1 MTITFCIE
9 TSGAHCSLAIAVDEQ
24 IYEADRELHRTHNL
38 HLLPMVDELFEQ
50 AGVRATDVELVAF
63 GCGPGSF
70 TGVRI
75 AAAVSQAIA
84 LAANAAVLPVAS
96 STTLAVTA
104 AAEVEAANCIVS
116 CIASRGTAF
125 YLSCFDRTL
134 DAPVPV
140 TQVHADEL
148 VQAPP
153 AWLSARLPE
162 THVTVGALPD
172 WFPASLREKFVQNL
186 YPRARCM
193 LRVAAD
199 LHGAGASGPPET
211 GLPHYVAGDSPWRK
225 QT

>member
-9 TSGAHCSLAIAVDEQ
+9 TSGAHCSLALAVDEQ
-24 IYEADRELHRTHNL
+24 IYGADRELHRTHNL

-96 STTLAVTA
+96 STTLATTA
-104 AAEVEAANCIVS
+104 AVEVEAANCIVS
-116 CIASRGTAF
+116 CIASRGNAF
-125 YLSCFDRTL
+125 YLSCFDRAL
-134 DAPVPV
+134 DTPNMVNEMR
-140 TQVHADEL
+140 ADEL

-162 THVTVGALPD
+162 PIVVVGALPD
-172 WFPASLREKFVQNL
+172 WFPASLRGEFVDDL

-193 LRVAAD
+193 VRVAVD
-199 LHGAGASGPPET
+199 LHEAGASGPPES

-225 QT
+225 Q